1 MAEAT
6 APEVAA
12 AVGGPAAVSVGDS
25 NGSNPWAAQ
34 FGWPVGPGTLVTVSV
49 SNLDR
54 LFQTIGEQLTEQR
67 SMINALTQR
76 VGDQDTLIQQL
87 REQGDTFVSY
97 RDAADARL
105 DEGRYTKIFTKIVS
119 PSTHYHTGVL
129 ETLAK

>member
-1 MAEAT
+1 M
-6 APEVAA
+6 
-12 AVGGPAAVSVGDS
+12 SVGDS

-105 DEGRYTKIFTKIVS
+105 DELKQQMEALQLPIS
-119 PSTHYHTGVL
+119 PEQLDVPYEIERRH
-129 ETLAK
+129 